1 MVRRSNETE
10 VRAIRALAR
19 VARLLERSSGDLNLA
34 HYRVLS
40 AIAEGSERA
49 SRVAD
54 RLALGKPTVSAAVES
69 LTRRGLLRR
78 EGAADDRRAATL
90 SLTPA
95 GKAVLAAVD
104 REMLGY
110 LDELLGRTPDP
121 ARVLES
127 LGQLGQALDDL
138 AAERSARRPVKGP
151 AGRAKGSGPRK
162 ADRAAKASGPRK
174 ADRAARASRPGKADR
189 TAKASGPAKG
199 SGRGVD

>member
-40 AIAEGSERA
+40 AIADGDERA

-69 LTRRGLLRR
+69 LTRRGLIAR
-78 EGAADDRRAATL
+78 ADVAEDRRATTL
-90 SLTPA
+90 TLTPA
-95 GKAVLAAVD
+95 GEEALAAVD

-110 LDELLGRTPDP
+110 LDDLLARTPDP
-121 ARVLES
+121 ATVLKS
-127 LGQLGQALDDL
+127 LGQLGNALDEVASERLSRRL
-138 AAERSARRPVKGP
+138 AKPKDDARP
-151 AGRAKGSGPRK
+151 AGRAR
-162 ADRAAKASGPRK
+162 
-174 ADRAARASRPGKADR
+174 
-189 TAKASGPAKG
+189 
-199 SGRGVD
+199 

>member
-1 MVRRSNETE
+1 MVRRSNENE
-10 VRAIRALAR
+10 VQAIRALAR

-69 LTRRGLLRR
+69 LTKRGLLLR
-78 EGAADDRRAATL
+78 EDVADDRRATTL

-95 GKAVLAAVD
+95 GEEALAAVD

-110 LDELLGRTPDP
+110 LDDLLGRTPDP
-121 ARVLES
+121 EQVLES
-127 LGQLGQALDDL
+127 LGQLGEALDAV
-138 AAERSARRPVKGP
+138 AAERATRREK
-151 AGRAKGSGPRK
+151 
-162 ADRAAKASGPRK
+162 
-174 ADRAARASRPGKADR
+174 
-189 TAKASGPAKG
+189 
-199 SGRGVD
+199 

>member
-1 MVRRSNETE
+1 MVRRSNENE

-49 SRVAD
+49 SRVAE

-69 LTRRGLLRR
+69 LTKRGLVLR
-78 EGAADDRRAATL
+78 EDVADDRRATTL

-95 GKAVLAAVD
+95 GEKALAAVD

-121 ARVLES
+121 ERVLES
-127 LGQLGQALDDL
+127 LGQLGEALDGL
-138 AAERSARRPVKGP
+138 AAERTARRQ
-151 AGRAKGSGPRK
+151 AK
-162 ADRAAKASGPRK
+162 
-174 ADRAARASRPGKADR
+174 
-189 TAKASGPAKG
+189 
-199 SGRGVD
+199 